1 MACVKQVEE
10 EVSEADAYAN
20 EPQRHPALK
29 VHTQTPF
36 NAETPLHIIESQD
49 VTPVEMHFKRHH
61 LPVPLVEVRKDRG
74 RGGGVSTKAET
85 LCTARGPPFAFCSRL
100 KGKD

>member
-74 RGGGVSTKAET
+74 RGVAF
-85 LCTARGPPFAFCSRL
+85 RRRQRPFARHGVPRL
-100 KGKD
+100 LSAVG